1 MAPVKRAA
9 ALALLSLAG
18 CSSFDGDFEEKALP
32 RSEGLGSLSLVGRWE
47 GTWTSDETG
56 HTGGLRCIITG
67 GGHGEYA
74 ARYHATYGW
83 CIFQFAFEYTLP
95 TTAIRQG
102 SAWMLHGSAF
112 LDSWI
117 ASGLY
122 SYEARVEGDDYIA
135 SYRSSFDHGIFRMKR
150 VR

>member
-18 CSSFDGDFEEKALP
+18 CSSFDRDFEQEAHP
-32 RSEGLGSLSLVGRWE
+32 RSVNPGSLSLVGKWE

-56 HTGGLRCIITG
+56 HTGALRCIITG
-67 GGHGEYA
+67 SGNGEYA

-83 CIFQFAFEYTLP
+83 CLFQFTFEYTLP
-95 TTAIRQG
+95 TTAVQSG
-102 SAWMLHGSAF
+102 SAWSLHGSSF

-117 ASGLY
+117 AGGLY
-122 SYEARVEGDDYIA
+122 SYEARVEGGEYVA
-135 SYRSSFDHGIFRMKR
+135 SYRSSFDRGIFRMKK